1 MAEIMFGGLA
11 TGLPTDDIVTKLMAL
26 QRRPLDRLTSEKTNE
41 ATRLKAY
48 SQLNTRLDDLRKA
61 ADAMNITSEVRT
73 TKVNLGSES
82 NFKATSA
89 NAGTGSYAVSV
100 AQLARVQ
107 KDVSIGYASKTT
119 TTLKTGSL
127 VIKDKAGPTGIAI
140 KTITIDATNNSLQG
154 IQAAINAESATTGIS
169 ATIIG
174 NDASSYHL
182 VLTGKD
188 ASTSFSIDTT
198 ALTGGTGAA
207 LSITNSQ
214 TAQQAVTI
222 IDGVPIVSNSNTV
235 TDAISGVTLNLTAAN
250 VQTFAGSQLPSE
262 TGIDSWFWATPPKYA
277 TTTMDVVA
285 DSGALK
291 EKISTFV
298 SSYNKVMDWINEGYQ
313 TKAATDTTTDSTT
326 TDTSKKEDI
335 LSDYLRGDSTVSSVK
350 RGLQALLTDSVKGT
364 GALHILSDIGI
375 TTNKDGTLTLNSSKL
390 DSAIEGG
397 VENMV
402 TLLAGEG
409 SVDGA
414 MKKFN
419 SYLVKLTS
427 TASGMYADKKDR
439 YKTRIERLDAQIT
452 QKETMMEKIEKTMRA
467 RFNAMELLVSNLNAQ
482 SSFLTQQMDS
492 LNNSGNN

>member
-82 NFKATSA
+82 NFKATST
-89 NAGTGSYAVSV
+89 NAGTGSYSVSV

-107 KDVSIGYASKTT
+107 KDVSIGYASKTAAT
-119 TTLKTGSL
+119 FKTGSFM
-127 VIKDKAGPTGIAI
+127 IKDLAGVAVKA
-140 KTITIDATNNSLQG
+140 TITVDSTNNSLQG
-154 IQAAINAESATTGIS
+154 IQAAINASSGTTGVS

-188 ASTSFSIDTT
+188 ASTSFSIDTS
-198 ALTGGTGAA
+198 ALTGGTGAN

-214 TAQQAVTI
+214 TAQQAVTLV
-222 IDGVPIVSNSNTV
+222 DGIPIVSNSNTV

-285 DSGALK
+285 DSAALK

-326 TDTSKKEDI
+326 TDTSKEEDI
-335 LSDYLRGDSTVSSVK
+335 LSDYLRGDSTVSGVK

-397 VENMV
+397 VDGMV

-409 SVDGA
+409 SVDGV

-419 SYLVKLTS
+419 SYLGKLTS

-439 YKTRIERLDAQIT
+439 YKTRVERLDAQIT

-482 SSFLTQQMDS
+482 SSFLTQHMDS
-492 LNNSGNN
+492 LNSSRNN